1 MKKLLY
7 LNICI
12 LSAIFFSCNSQ
23 SKDQTEINEVF
34 NTVNTAAS
42 QRNGQVIY
50 DNLTTDAIQYYEAML
65 VKVNNRDVS
74 GTIADKMNIT
84 TALIL
89 FSKEELKNMDGKS
102 FIINLYDNS
111 IVDEEKQNTFGAAKL
126 GNIKITGDD
135 AVAAIGSM
143 DAIDFKKEDGK
154 WKFNI
159 LSLIRPTNRLFSQFK
174 TDNNLSDKDII
185 EAFLLSN
192 EALMKNTK
200 LPVDSILPLL

>member
-7 LNICI
+7 LSICI
-12 LSAIFFSCNSQ
+12 LSVISISCNSQ
-23 SKDQTEINEVF
+23 SKDQAEIIEVF

-50 DNLTTDAIQYYEAML
+50 NNLTTEAIKYYEAML
-65 VKVNNRDVS
+65 VKVNDRNIS
-74 GTIADKMNIT
+74 GTITDKMNMT

-89 FSKEELKNMDGKS
+89 FSREELKNMDAKS
-102 FIINLYDNS
+102 FIISLYDNS
-111 IVDEEKQNTFGAAKL
+111 IVDEEKQNAINAAKL
-126 GNIKITGDD
+126 GSIKITGDD
-135 AVAAIGSM
+135 AVAALGPM

-159 LSLIRPTNRLFSQFK
+159 LSLLRPSNRLFGQFK